1 MNLKA
6 LSAAIAVSMVTF
18 GCSQQSET
26 SGQAAGGPDPLGTAT
41 MQAPDGREVK
51 ESLVRYYAIN
61 ALQKP
66 IDQLTAEERDAIID
80 SLVNLTVLAEAAEE
94 RGLQR
99 ERTVA
104 VELEL
109 QRQQLL
115 ARTLVNR
122 FVEENPPTEAEV
134 RAEYDASLAE
144 LETVEHKARHI
155 LVESQDEANALIEQL
170 DGGADF
176 AELAKDHSI
185 DPAASNGGDLGWFT
199 SNSMVAPFAQA
210 VDAMEV
216 GTHSS
221 APVETQFGWHVILLE
236 DRRTGEAPSLDTVR
250 AELTNRIT
258 ERKVAAFI
266 DSLRSEGS

>member
-1 MNLKA
+1 LKA

-80 SLVNLTVLAEAAEE
+80 SLVNLAVLAEAAEE

-99 ERTVA
+99 ERSVA
-104 VELEL
+104 VELGL

-144 LETVEHKARHI
+144 LETVEH
-155 LVESQDEANALIEQL
+155 
-170 DGGADF
+170 
-176 AELAKDHSI
+176 
-185 DPAASNGGDLGWFT
+185 
-199 SNSMVAPFAQA
+199 
-210 VDAMEV
+210 
-216 GTHSS
+216 
-221 APVETQFGWHVILLE
+221 
-236 DRRTGEAPSLDTVR
+236 
-250 AELTNRIT
+250 
-258 ERKVAAFI
+258 
-266 DSLRSEGS
+266 